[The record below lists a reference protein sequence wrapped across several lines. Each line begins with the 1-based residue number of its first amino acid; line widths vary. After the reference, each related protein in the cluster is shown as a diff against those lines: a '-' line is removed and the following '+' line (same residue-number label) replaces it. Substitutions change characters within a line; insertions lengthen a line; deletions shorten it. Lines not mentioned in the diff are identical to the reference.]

1 MKSSVATGLL
11 LAVLFTGACS
21 EPQQPAAETKAE
33 QKEEKKAYLP
43 VLDYLHSEIKKVDS
57 AVAGILKRTIKNG
70 RQVDSAFITPQ
81 QFHMLAQDFLA
92 PELARNRFENAFKES
107 SFFDETTESLAFTYE
122 SGDTSVSVHRVDV
135 LVAPSLEFDK
145 VKSIYI
151 EKSYANG
158 DTAISK
164 KMMWT
169 AGSDFSIV
177 TIKTVAAKKP
187 DVEQVKVIWDPLK
200 Y

>member
-43 VLDYLHSEIKKVDS
+43 VSDYLHSEIRKVDS
-57 AVAGILKRTIKNG
+57 AVAGILKRVIKNG
-70 RQVDSAFITPQ
+70 RQMDSVFISPQ
-81 QFHMLAQDFLA
+81 EFHALTQEFLA
-92 PELARNRFENAFKES
+92 PELAGERFEKSFRES
-107 SFFDETTESLAFTYE
+107 SFFDETTESLTFTYE
-122 SGDTSVSVHRVDV
+122 ASDTAVSVRRVDV
-135 LVAPSLEFDK
+135 LVAPSLEIDK
-145 VKSIYI
+145 VKTIYM
-151 EKSYANG
+151 EKNYASG

-164 KMMWT
+164 KMMWK

-177 TIKTVAAKKP
+177 TIKTVAAKQP